1 MRVPELRA
9 VVSPPVY
16 NFRPERPTRRERR
29 EIAPRRRAFSDPV
42 NAESLPTF
50 MSTLTSIDD
59 LRFGTAVPQT
69 VVADEPLSD
78 HALLVATRTGDEAA
92 FAELVGRYRNQITSY
107 IYRMTNDY
115 DGAVD
120 MAQET
125 FVRVYQ
131 AAERYQT
138 SYAFS
143 TYIYRIATNL
153 AISELRKRKRR
164 RLVSLTGFFQPT
176 AEGAEAREFNPPD
189 MGPLQDA
196 VLVDAER
203 RTAVARAIATL
214 PEKYRAP
221 LVLRD
226 VEGKSY
232 DEIARILETSE
243 GTIKSRISRARSLLR
258 DKLRAYL

>member
-1 MRVPELRA
+1 
-9 VVSPPVY
+9 
-16 NFRPERPTRRERR
+16 
-29 EIAPRRRAFSDPV
+29 
-42 NAESLPTF
+42 
-50 MSTLTSIDD
+50 MSTLTSVDE
-59 LRFGTAVPQT
+59 LRFGTPVPQT
-69 VVADEPLSD
+69 VVAEESLTD
-78 HALLVATRTGDEAA
+78 HALLEATRGGDAEA
-92 FAELVGRYRNQITSY
+92 FAQLVGRYRNQITSY

-138 SYAFS
+138 TYAFS

-164 RLVSLTGFFQPT
+164 RLVSLTGFFQET
-176 AEGAEAREFNPPD
+176 EGSEAREFNPPD
-189 MGPLQDA
+189 GGPLQDA
-196 VLVDAER
+196 VLVDTER
-203 RTAVARAIATL
+203 RAAVARAIGTL

-243 GTIKSRISRARSLLR
+243 GTVKSRISRARGFLR